1 MDQLHLRFAAMRRRR
16 NIKIIATVGPACD
29 SQEAIE
35 ELFHAGA
42 DLFRINMS
50 HSGPEQ
56 VAHWCEIIRRTEDAV
71 GRPIGILVDLQ
82 GPKLRIG
89 SFESGAVK
97 LAEGARFRLD
107 LDPKAGDMGR
117 VCVPHP
123 EIFQALGEGTNILL
137 NDGKISLLVS
147 EAGPDFAETV
157 VQAGGE
163 LSDRKG
169 INLPNVVLPVDP
181 IPEKDR
187 EDLKA
192 ALDLGVE
199 WIALSFVQ
207 RPGDIVAAR
216 ELIADRAGLIAK
228 IEKPSALDSIDEIV
242 ALSDAVMVAR
252 GDLGVEMAVE
262 DVPGAQKTIID
273 TARRN
278 GKLVVVATQML
289 ESMIT
294 SPIPTRAEVSDVA
307 NAVFEGADAVML
319 SAESA
324 TGEYPVEAVSVMDR
338 IGAKI
343 EHDPHYRAY
352 IDSVR
357 TPPEATSAD
366 AITAAARQVAETLN
380 AAAIVTYTTSGST
393 ALRAARERPRVPI
406 LVLTP
411 EISTARRLSLGWGL
425 HCVLGEDAKGFADMV
440 ERACRHAA
448 EQEFARPNDH
458 IVVTAGVP
466 FGTPGKTNVLR
477 IARLQGDT

>member
-1 MDQLHLRFAAMRRRR
+1 MRRHR

-35 ELFHAGA
+35 KLFHAGA

-56 VAHWCEIIRRTEDAV
+56 VAHWCQIIRRAEDAV

-89 SFESGAVK
+89 SFESGTVT
-97 LAEGARFRLD
+97 LSEGARFRID
-107 LDPKAGDMGR
+107 LDPEPGGASR

-123 EIFQALGEGTNILL
+123 EIFQALGAGTPILL
-137 NDGKISLLVS
+137 NDGKIRLEVS
-147 EAGPDFAETV
+147 EAGADFAETV
-157 VQAGGE
+157 VQVGGE

-169 INLPNVVLPVDP
+169 INLPDTVLPVNP
-181 IPEKDR
+181 ITDKDR
-187 EDLKA
+187 VDLKA
-192 ALDLGVE
+192 ALDLEVD

-216 ELIADRAGLIAK
+216 ELTADRVGLIAK
-228 IEKPSALDSIDEIV
+228 IEKPTAVDSINEIV

-289 ESMIT
+289 ESMIF
-294 SPIPTRAEVSDVA
+294 SPVPTRAEVSDVA

-324 TGEYPVEAVSVMDR
+324 TGEYPLEAVSVMDR
-338 IGAKI
+338 IGVKI
-343 EHDPHYRAY
+343 EHDPHYRTY
-352 IDSVR
+352 IDSAR

-411 EISTARRLSLGWGL
+411 KLETARRLSLGWGL
-425 HCVLGEDAKGFADMV
+425 HCIRGEDASGFADMV

-448 EQEFARPNDH
+448 EQEFALPNDH

-477 IARLQGDT
+477 IARLHPET